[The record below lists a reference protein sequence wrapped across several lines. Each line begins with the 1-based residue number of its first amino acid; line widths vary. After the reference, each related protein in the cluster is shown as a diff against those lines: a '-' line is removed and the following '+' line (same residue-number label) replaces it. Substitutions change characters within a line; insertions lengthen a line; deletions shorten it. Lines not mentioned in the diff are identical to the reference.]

1 MRRGTSGGPKATRVA
16 KRAAVV
22 SSPTLS
28 KDELRS
34 RIETLERANANLRA
48 TNRTLKRAADE
59 AAERITELERYV
71 SRLERKGAPQ
81 ANASKPG
88 RRRDD
93 RQKQPDRDPGDAVP
107 PGVAVQSPEPLSHED
122 ERVLEHLNEE
132 LGPQ

>member
-1 MRRGTSGGPKATRVA
+1 M
-16 KRAAVV
+16 
-22 SSPTLS
+22 S

-34 RIETLERANANLRA
+34 RIEKLEQANANLRA
-48 TNRTLKRAADE
+48 TNRTLKRAAEE
-59 AAERITELERYV
+59 AAERITTLERYV
-71 SRLERKGAPQ
+71 RRLERKGAPQ
-81 ANASKPG
+81 ANGSKPG